1 MGREYREF
9 SEHVGLS
16 VKASRTQTLKS
27 YDKKNIINN
36 ITVADIEKANVGGTV
51 SQACIDEI
59 GNALGQDI
67 SKYDTVTIEPIDNE
81 YLGTPV
87 FRTVV
92 SSHGGWC
99 NIKLEINKNVF
110 GGRSLEEINSR
121 IYNSFNAGHTVT
133 QNIAEAVKH
142 EVIHATLAYQR
153 NFAQYE
159 ALGEL
164 LKDIHISG
172 VSKTAYQNG
181 EECLC
186 ETAILLE
193 RKADVPEDA
202 LKLWNKYF
210 GGNI

>member
-1 MGREYREF
+1 MEDVERGDMSYSVDDIIYDGLISKPDMRLTDIYDTIKTEDRANAFEAAGDKTNAARERRRARELGREYREF

-36 ITVADIEKANVGGTV
+36 ITVADIEKANVGSTV

-67 SKYDTVTIEPIDNE
+67 SKY
-81 YLGTPV
+81 
-87 FRTVV
+87 
-92 SSHGGWC
+92 
-99 NIKLEINKNVF
+99 
-110 GGRSLEEINSR
+110 
-121 IYNSFNAGHTVT
+121 
-133 QNIAEAVKH
+133 IAEAVKH
-142 EVIHATLAYQR
+142 EAIHATLAYQR

-186 ETAILLE
+186 ETAILFE
-193 RKADVPEDA
+193 RKAEVP
-202 LKLWNKYF
+202 
-210 GGNI
+210 